1 MRHFHRH
8 KVTAPVAGYVATES
22 FNTLGR
28 NAFSGDQLLQRNVCI
43 TNLCSFLL
51 WFLVSIQTFCTAT
64 AATNFKAFLLWKYSW
79 DYTRLLPYLALFMHS
94 ISSFMLCWFIVK
106 LVWNSQILSVG
117 KRKARKITRR
127 GKNSHRYNLL
137 RQLPFFWGGLFLGL
151 WMSSH
156 VKNFSYA
163 HEFLRLFLWLQGLA
177 LALMETGL
185 RTGRSRLHWDK
196 TQRQRQDSLSS
207 SYNGSCIS
215 QNAWF
220 LCFK

>member
-1 MRHFHRH
+1 MFIFAL
-8 KVTAPVAGYVATES
+8 VSG
-22 FNTLGR
+22 FNTNLLHSHCSYKLQG
-28 NAFSGDQLLQRNVCI
+28 FSSLKIQL
-43 TNLCSFLL
+43 
-51 WFLVSIQTFCTAT
+51 
-64 AATNFKAFLLWKYSW
+64 
-79 DYTRLLPYLALFMHS
+79 RLYKTSYLALFMHS

>member
-1 MRHFHRH
+1 MRHFHCH

-64 AATNFKAFLLWKYSW
+64 TATNFKAFLLWKYSW
-79 DYTRLLPYLALFMHS
+79 DYTRLPPYLALFMHS

-156 VKNFSYA
+156 VKNFS
-163 HEFLRLFLWLQGLA
+163 
-177 LALMETGL
+177 
-185 RTGRSRLHWDK
+185 
-196 TQRQRQDSLSS
+196 
-207 SYNGSCIS
+207 
-215 QNAWF
+215 
-220 LCFK
+220 